1 MKYFDLIS
9 KLDAQ
14 TRFLGLVATL
24 LTAGLLFM
32 SFTTYSLYSEKTV
45 VILPPRVEKE
55 FWVAGDT
62 LSSSYLEQVAY
73 YIADRMMTVSP
84 QNVESSLDMIRPFF
98 STDPED
104 LKRLDRTFVRI
115 AKTVR
120 ENDYYQVFYP
130 LRFRID
136 QKNSRLIVEGMV
148 RKMSGMQ
155 YIGQERKTVVINFH
169 VRNGRFF
176 VKGIEV
182 N

>member
-1 MKYFDLIS
+1 MKYFDLLS

-14 TRFLGLVATL
+14 TRFLGLTTTL
-24 LTAGLLFM
+24 LAGCLLLM
-32 SFTTYSLYSEKTV
+32 AFTIFSLYSRKTV

-55 FWVAGDT
+55 FWVSGNT

-73 YIADRMMTVSP
+73 YIADRVMTVSP

-104 LKRLDRTFVRI
+104 LKSLDRVFVRI
-115 AKTVR
+115 AKTIR

-130 LRFRID
+130 LRFMID
-136 QKNSRLIVEGMV
+136 RKKSRLVVEGLV

-155 YIGQERKTVVINFH
+155 YIGQERRTVLIEFF

-182 N
+182 K

>member
-1 MKYFDLIS
+1 MKYFDLLS

-14 TRFLGLVATL
+14 ARFLGLTVTL
-24 LTAGLLFM
+24 LAVCLLLM
-32 SFTTYSLYSEKTV
+32 SYTVFSLYSKKTV
-45 VILPPRVEKE
+45 VILPPKVEKE
-55 FWVAGDT
+55 FWVAGNT

-73 YIADRMMTVSP
+73 YIADRVMTVSP
-84 QNVESSLDMIRPFF
+84 QNVEGSLDMIRPFF

-104 LKRLDRTFVRI
+104 LKELDKVFIKIV
-115 AKTVR
+115 KTVK
-120 ENDYYQVFYP
+120 ENDFYQVFYP
-130 LRFRID
+130 LRFFVDR
-136 QKNSRLIVEGMV
+136 KANRLVVEGLV

-155 YIGQERKTVVINFH
+155 YIGQERKTVTIEFF

>member
-14 TRFLGLVATL
+14 ARFLGLVASL
-24 LTAGLLFM
+24 LAASLLFM
-32 SFTTYSLYSEKTV
+32 AFTVFSLYSKKTV
-45 VILPPRVEKE
+45 VILPPKVEKE
-55 FWVAGDT
+55 FWVSGNT

-73 YIADRMMTVSP
+73 YIADRVMTVSP

-104 LKRLDRTFVRI
+104 LKALDRVFIRIVR
-115 AKTVR
+115 TVK

-130 LRFRID
+130 LRFMID
-136 QKNSRLIVEGMV
+136 RKKNRLIVEGMV

-155 YIGQERKTVVINFH
+155 YIGQERKTVSIEFY

>member
-1 MKYFDLIS
+1 MKYFDLLS

-14 TRFLGLVATL
+14 TRFLGLTTTL
-24 LTAGLLFM
+24 LAICLLFM
-32 SFTTYSLYSEKTV
+32 SVTLFLLYSKKTV
-45 VILPPRVEKE
+45 VILPPKVDKE
-55 FWVAGDT
+55 FWVSGNT

-73 YIADRMMTVSP
+73 FIADRVMTVSP

-104 LKRLDRTFVRI
+104 LKALDKVFI
-115 AKTVR
+115 GIIKTVK

-130 LRFRID
+130 LRFMID
-136 QKNSRLIVEGMV
+136 KKQKKLVVEGIV

-155 YIGQERKTVVINFH
+155 YIGQERKTVT
-169 VRNGRFF
+169 VRFYVKNGRFF